1 MMGYNS
7 LMKRRSDLISG
18 AVIDPDY
25 ALMRAIA
32 RGEVPAF
39 EEFYNR
45 HAPRLLAYLISR
57 LGERQLAEEVL
68 QDVML
73 AVWRGAERFRGESR
87 VRTWMIS
94 IARHKA
100 INTMQR
106 QRYVQASDIHKDLP
120 DPAPGPSSLVE
131 REDALAQ
138 VRDALRRLPDAQR
151 ETLEL
156 IFFHQLSGNEV
167 AQVMGVSPGTVKSR
181 LHRAKANLIQLLT
194 SQGDSDE

>member
-1 MMGYNS
+1 MMGYNTH
-7 LMKRRSDLISG
+7 MGRRSDIISSAVEPDIMLIK
-18 AVIDPDY
+18 
-25 ALMRAIA
+25 AIA
-32 RGEVPAF
+32 QGDT
-39 EEFYNR
+39 
-45 HAPRLLAYLISR
+45 HALEDLYARQGPGILAYLISR

-73 AVWRGAERFRGESR
+73 AVWRGAGRFRGESR
-87 VRTWMIS
+87 VRTWMMS

-138 VRDALRRLPDAQR
+138 VRDALRRLPEAQR

-156 IFFHQLSGNEV
+156 VFYHRLSGNEA

-181 LHRAKANLIQLLT
+181 LHRAKANLFLLLT
-194 SQGDSDE
+194 SQGEPDE